1 MTNEL
6 IKEMLIKNFGPGFA
20 ATATVASHKIL
31 SQFKEGHSEDL
42 ELAYAFVIARDIQPG
57 LNPLAKEIFNKV
69 DNDMAALVFDAKL
82 GQDLRELQGE
92 VIEVVYMKEMLTR
105 GSMITEAEKIV
116 EEFNS

>member
-20 ATATVASHKIL
+20 ATATVASHQIL
-31 SQFKEGHSEDL
+31 SQFKQGHSEDL
-42 ELAYAFVIARDIQPG
+42 ELAYAFVIARDIEPG
-57 LNPLAKEIFNKV
+57 LNPLAKEILDRVNK
-69 DNDMAALVFDAKL
+69 DTAALVFDPKL
-82 GQDLRELQGE
+82 GQDLREFQGE
-92 VIEVVYMKEMLTR
+92 LIEVVYFKEMLTQ